1 MARPLD
7 AKLYARIVR
16 EAKARFDVWPSA
28 YASGWVVRRY
38 KDMGGRYEGGSKK
51 PAGALL
57 GRWFR
62 EEWVNVC
69 ELPRIV
75 PCGRPKATGGGY
87 PYCRPRKRV
96 SSATPETVGE
106 LSARELE
113 ARCARKK
120 QNPHKKI
127 MPEKKEKVK
136 YKNGR
141 GVGHNDATPP
151 KTTIVV

>member
-7 AKLYARIVR
+7 AKLYARVVR
-16 EAKARFDVWPSA
+16 EAKSRFDVWPSA

-51 PAGALL
+51 PVKAPL
-57 GRWFR
+57 GRWFQ

-75 PCGRPKATGGGY
+75 PCGRHKAGTDDY

-96 SSATPETVGE
+96 SAATPKTVGE
-106 LSARELE
+106 LSARELA

-120 QNPHKKI
+120 QDPHKKI
-127 MPEKKEKVK
+127 MPEKNKKK
-136 YKNGR
+136 
-141 GVGHNDATPP
+141 
-151 KTTIVV
+151 